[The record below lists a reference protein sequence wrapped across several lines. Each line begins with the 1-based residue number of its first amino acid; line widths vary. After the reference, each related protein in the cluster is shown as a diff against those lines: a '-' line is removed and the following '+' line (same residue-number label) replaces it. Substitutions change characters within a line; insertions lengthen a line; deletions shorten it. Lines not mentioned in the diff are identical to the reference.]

1 MKALLYATLACAV
14 LAGCSY
20 HETVVQKPVPATAAV
35 VVPDQPPP
43 PPPSTTVVVP
53 ED

>member
-1 MKALLYATLACAV
+1 MKVALYAVFACAV

-20 HETVVQKPVPATAAV
+20 HETVTERPSTAAV
-35 VVPDQPPP
+35 VVPTTPPP
-43 PPPSTTVVVP
+43 PTVVVP